1 MLPPN
6 RIESN
11 QKSLDIKTG
20 VAIVAV
26 VQVENVSYY
35 HRSEDHVNVVN
46 ASQAEIGQLDLAS
59 RRDQHVLRFEVSV
72 NDTIGVQEINST
84 QNLVHQVLHSR
95 NKFTLNQSNKQRVK
109 SPRKKSS
116 NKTRNKNEVTNLD
129 SISSE
134 SRWRAPFQV
143 RGQILI
149 HVFKDHVED
158 QLLFVFEPRAVANV
172 QQPVAQKKREEAKW
186 KIKSNGYQIWLVS
199 VKFCFQLLSCDTI
212 K

>member
-109 SPRKKSS
+109 SPSKKIFKQ
-116 NKTRNKNEVTNLD
+116 NTKQERGNEP
-129 SISSE
+129 
-134 SRWRAPFQV
+134 WF
-143 RGQILI
+143 
-149 HVFKDHVED
+149 D
-158 QLLFVFEPRAVANV
+158 QLRVQVTGTVPGKRPDPDPRVQRPCRGSVAVRVRAAGRGKCPTTCSPKKERGSQMKNQIKWLSNLARLSQVLF
-172 QQPVAQKKREEAKW
+172 
-186 KIKSNGYQIWLVS
+186 STLV
-199 VKFCFQLLSCDTI
+199 VWHD
-212 K
+212 